1 MLEQEG
7 KQRRCG
13 THSRTPPC
21 PSTQPPLD
29 PPPPMS
35 TLPRNLTL
43 PLPLRLSSESEIPRS
58 GEDEGRA
65 SEVGGVW
72 VPADEGLDV
81 ELELGKVKCE
91 TKAIPR
97 RQRGFYVSCRPS
109 RVERKGLLN

>member
-1 MLEQEG
+1 
-7 KQRRCG
+7 
-13 THSRTPPC
+13 
-21 PSTQPPLD
+21 
-29 PPPPMS
+29 MS

-72 VPADEGLDV
+72 VPADDGLDV
-81 ELELGKVKCE
+81 ELEPGKVKCE

-97 RQRGFYVSCRPS
+97 QHKGS
-109 RVERKGLLN
+109 RKTSVIVLPEPDGVYRAN